1 MDTSSAAASAPASAP
16 TAVQGDRRRYEHQV
30 ALVTGGGTGIGLAI
44 AHQLASE
51 GARIALCGR
60 RAAVVTS
67 AAQELEAHG
76 YVAMA
81 IPGNVAVDAARIV
94 DTVIQQ
100 FGRLDVLVNNAA
112 VAAGLDIEEM
122 TATAWRQVLAVNVD
136 GAFELVLHALP
147 HLAAHRGSVLHI
159 SSISAVS
166 GEFDDVAYAT
176 SKAALEG
183 FSRRLAVELAPRGVR
198 SNVIRPGLI
207 RTEAFADLP
216 EDFFAS
222 QLPMIPLHRFGE
234 PQDIA
239 RAAAFLCSH
248 DASFITGAVLTID
261 GGESAR

>member
-1 MDTSSAAASAPASAP
+1 MDTVSAAVAPIAA
-16 TAVQGDRRRYEHQV
+16 RRFEEKV

-44 AHQLASE
+44 ARQLASE
-51 GARIALCGR
+51 GAKVALCSR
-60 RAAVVTS
+60 RAAVVN
-67 AAQELEAHG
+67 AAVHDLESDGFTALA
-76 YVAMA
+76 V
-81 IPGNVAVDAARIV
+81 PGNVAVDAVRIV

-112 VAAGLDIEEM
+112 VAAGLDLEEM
-122 TATAWRQVLAVNVD
+122 TAAAWRQVLAVNVD

-147 HLAAHRGSVLHI
+147 HLAVNHGCVLHI

-166 GEFDDVAYAT
+166 GEFDDIAYAT

-183 FSRRLAVELAPRGVR
+183 FSRRLAVELAPCGVR

-216 EDFFAS
+216 DDFFAS
-222 QLPMIPLHRFGE
+222 QLPMIPLHRFGD

-239 RAAAFLCSH
+239 KAAAFLCSQE
-248 DASFITGAVLTID
+248 ASFITGAVLTID

>member
-1 MDTSSAAASAPASAP
+1 MDTFSAAASAPSTAP
-16 TAVQGDRRRYEHQV
+16 TAASGARRFEAKV

-44 AHQLASE
+44 ARQLASE

-60 RAAVVTS
+60 RAAVVS
-67 AAQELEAHG
+67 AAGHELESQG
-76 YVAMA
+76 YAALA

-100 FGRLDVLVNNAA
+100 YGRLDVLVNNAA

-122 TATAWRQVLAVNVD
+122 TAAAWRQVLAVNVD

-147 HLAAHRGSVLHI
+147 HLAAHHGCVLHI

-183 FSRRLAVELAPRGVR
+183 FSRRLAVELAPQGVR

-207 RTEAFADLP
+207 RTEAFAALP
-216 EDFFAS
+216 DDFFAT

-239 RAAAFLCSH
+239 KAAAFLCSE

-261 GGESAR
+261 GGESSC

>member
-1 MDTSSAAASAPASAP
+1 LYRVIAAVSAPLAA
-16 TAVQGDRRRYEHQV
+16 RRFENKV
-30 ALVTGGGTGIGLAI
+30 ALITGGGTGIGLAI
-44 AHQLASE
+44 ARQLAAE
-51 GARIALCGR
+51 GARVALCGR
-60 RAAVVTS
+60 RAAVVS
-67 AAQELEAHG
+67 AAVQELEAAG
-76 YVAMA
+76 YDAFA
-81 IPGNVAVDAARIV
+81 IAANVAVDAARIV

-112 VAAGLDIEEM
+112 VAAGLDMEDM
-122 TATAWRQVLAVNVD
+122 TASAWRQVLAVNVD
-136 GAFELVLHALP
+136 GAFELVLHSLP
-147 HLAAHRGSVLHI
+147 HLSAGRGCVLHI
-159 SSISAVS
+159 SSIGAVS

-216 EDFFAS
+216 DDFFAS

-239 RAAAFLCSH
+239 RAAAFLCSPE
-248 DASFITGAVLTID
+248 ASFITGAVLTID

>member
-1 MDTSSAAASAPASAP
+1 MPASLAAP
-16 TAVQGDRRRYEHQV
+16 GGRRRFEGQV

-44 AHQLASE
+44 ARQLASE

-60 RAAVVTS
+60 RAAVIS
-67 AAQELEAHG
+67 GAAHELESHG
-76 YVAMA
+76 YTALA
-81 IPGNVAVDAARIV
+81 IPGNVAVDAVRIV

-100 FGRLDVLVNNAA
+100 YGRLDVLVNNAA
-112 VAAGLDIEEM
+112 VAAGLDFEEM
-122 TATAWRQVLAVNVD
+122 TATAWRQVLGVNVD

-147 HLAAHRGSVLHI
+147 HLAAHRGCVLHI

-239 RAAAFLCSH
+239 GAAAFLCSQ

>member
-1 MDTSSAAASAPASAP
+1 MDTVSAAVMPIAA
-16 TAVQGDRRRYEHQV
+16 RRFEEQV

-44 AHQLASE
+44 ARQLASE
-51 GARIALCGR
+51 GAKVALCSR
-60 RAAVVTS
+60 RAAVVN
-67 AAQELEAHG
+67 AAVHDLESNGFTALA
-76 YVAMA
+76 V
-81 IPGNVAVDAARIV
+81 PGNVAVDAVRIV

-112 VAAGLDIEEM
+112 VAAGLDLEEM
-122 TATAWRQVLAVNVD
+122 TAAAWRQVLAVNID

-147 HLAAHRGSVLHI
+147 HLAVNHGCVLHI

-166 GEFDDVAYAT
+166 GEFDDIAYAT
-176 SKAALEG
+176 SKAGLEG

-216 EDFFAS
+216 DDFFAS
-222 QLPMIPLHRFGE
+222 QLPMIPLHRFGD

-239 RAAAFLCSH
+239 KAAAFLCSQE
-248 DASFITGAVLTID
+248 ASFITGAVLTID

>member
-1 MDTSSAAASAPASAP
+1 LHTVSAAVAPIAA
-16 TAVQGDRRRYEHQV
+16 RRFEEKV

-44 AHQLASE
+44 ARQLASE
-51 GARIALCGR
+51 GAKVALCSR
-60 RAAVVTS
+60 RAAVVN
-67 AAQELEAHG
+67 AAVHDLESDGFTALA
-76 YVAMA
+76 V
-81 IPGNVAVDAARIV
+81 PGNVAVDAVRIV

-112 VAAGLDIEEM
+112 VAAGLDLEEM
-122 TATAWRQVLAVNVD
+122 TAAAWRQVLAVNVD

-147 HLAAHRGSVLHI
+147 HLAVNHGCVLHI

-166 GEFDDVAYAT
+166 GEFDDIAYAT

-216 EDFFAS
+216 DDFFAS
-222 QLPMIPLHRFGE
+222 QLPMIPLHRFGD

-239 RAAAFLCSH
+239 KAAAFLCSQE
-248 DASFITGAVLTID
+248 ASFITGAVLTID

>member
-1 MDTSSAAASAPASAP
+1 MDTSSAASAPAPASLNAS
-16 TAVQGDRRRYEHQV
+16 GDRRRFEGQV

-44 AHQLASE
+44 ARQLASE

-60 RAAVVTS
+60 RAAVINS
-67 AAQELEAHG
+67 AVQQLEVHG
-76 YVAMA
+76 YTAMA
-81 IPGNVAVDAARIV
+81 VPGNVAVDAARIV
-94 DTVIQQ
+94 DMVIHHY
-100 FGRLDVLVNNAA
+100 GRLDVLVNNAA
-112 VAAGLDIEEM
+112 VAAGLDLDEM
-122 TATAWRQVLAVNVD
+122 TATAWRQVLAVNLD
-136 GAFELVLHALP
+136 GAFELVLQALP
-147 HLAAHRGSVLHI
+147 HLAAHRGCVLHI

-216 EDFFAS
+216 DDFFAS

-239 RAAAFLCSH
+239 GAAAFLCSQ

>member
-1 MDTSSAAASAPASAP
+1 MVFAAASAPLAA
-16 TAVQGDRRRYEHQV
+16 RRFEDHV
-30 ALVTGGGTGIGLAI
+30 ALITGGGTGIGLAI
-44 AHQLASE
+44 ARELAAE
-51 GARIALCGR
+51 GAKIALCGR
-60 RAAVVTS
+60 RAAVLN
-67 AAQELEAHG
+67 AAVQELEAQG
-76 YVAMA
+76 FAALAV
-81 IPGNVAVDAARIV
+81 PGNVAVDAARIV
-94 DTVIQQ
+94 DSVLQQ

-112 VAAGLDIEEM
+112 VAAGLDMEEM
-122 TATAWRQVLAVNVD
+122 TISAWRQVLAVNVD
-136 GAFELVLHALP
+136 GVFELVVHALP
-147 HLAAHRGSVLHI
+147 HLAVRRGCMLHI

-207 RTEAFADLP
+207 RTEAFAALP
-216 EDFFAS
+216 DDFFAS

-239 RAAAFLCSH
+239 KAAAFLCSR
-248 DASFITGAVLTID
+248 DADFITGAVLTID

>member
-1 MDTSSAAASAPASAP
+1 LDTSSSAAAASAPASLA
-16 TAVQGDRRRYEHQV
+16 ASGGRRRFDGQV

-44 AHQLASE
+44 ARQLASE

-60 RAAVVTS
+60 RAAVIS
-67 AAQELEAHG
+67 GAAHELESHG
-76 YVAMA
+76 YTALA
-81 IPGNVAVDAARIV
+81 IPGNVAVDAVRIV
-94 DTVIQQ
+94 DTAIQQ
-100 FGRLDVLVNNAA
+100 YGRLDVLVNNAA
-112 VAAGLDIEEM
+112 VAAGLDFEEM
-122 TATAWRQVLAVNVD
+122 TATAWRQVLSVNID

-147 HLAAHRGSVLHI
+147 HLAAHRGCVLHI

-183 FSRRLAVELAPRGVR
+183 FSRRLAIELAPRGVR

-239 RAAAFLCSH
+239 SAAAFLCSQ

>member
-1 MDTSSAAASAPASAP
+1 MDTVSAAVTPIAA
-16 TAVQGDRRRYEHQV
+16 RRFEEQV

-44 AHQLASE
+44 ARQLASE
-51 GARIALCGR
+51 GAKVALCSR
-60 RAAVVTS
+60 RAAVVN
-67 AAQELEAHG
+67 AAVHDLESNGFTALA
-76 YVAMA
+76 V
-81 IPGNVAVDAARIV
+81 PGNVAVDAVRIV

-112 VAAGLDIEEM
+112 VAAGLDLEEM
-122 TATAWRQVLAVNVD
+122 TAAAWRQVLAVNID

-147 HLAAHRGSVLHI
+147 HLAVNHGCVLHI

-166 GEFDDVAYAT
+166 GEFDDIAYAT

-216 EDFFAS
+216 DDFFAS
-222 QLPMIPLHRFGE
+222 QLPMIPLHRFGD

-239 RAAAFLCSH
+239 KAAAFLCSQE
-248 DASFITGAVLTID
+248 ASFITGAVLTID